1 MIVDKTRELK
11 VVAKLYVLYND
22 TPPLASGYYSVQ
34 STGSDPENT
43 TPVNR
48 HNQQDRYQ
56 TLGDKKYNLTPSFFN
71 KVPNLM
77 NSHIPP
83 VNPQIGAPRCT
94 FAYGGIEPDKAHPIF
109 NLLKGPTD
117 QYAPNFIGT
126 GIQGQEQEPK
136 VPTEPDLNIPI
147 MPFSTNNAFGASK
160 VLTTYNIWALVD
172 KDGNLTTTDSILYK
186 GQYSTYNDAPVL
198 QNKSDS
204 NGESSIVLN
213 SPASVAYIKRI
224 FPLSKDV
231 VYDTDSTIYAVKSTT
246 DSKGSTSST
255 VVSQKVTERGSDN
268 NSFHLSVAPSF
279 FLDNQA
285 GKDSVIIIKIGN
297 ASSKYNNVSYQFEL
311 RNGKYE
317 LFAITPNG
325 QKLKQNV
332 NISLSADEKKRTRL
346 DIYMHFLKDIVLIGF
361 TPDTNTWTN
370 ISPISQSKNSDASK
384 NKFIHYLPANS
395 TITMQCSYA
404 SCEIQY
410 GPLAFNNFDSRS
422 DDYRPHITFSH
433 DTPSPTFELD
443 PYTGYKNIKENG
455 VSHYPDGRS
464 NNSQLEFVNTY
475 VNNGYGQVRYNS
487 VIGGPVLHKIE
498 NRLVNSK
505 GKPTYTI
512 AADNSLLYPIGGQD
526 PNKLPAYDISE
537 YIESWEVRYSH
548 QDSNLI
554 FSDAT
559 VKLKNFDAGYSQD
572 TKYNGMNI
580 LSLIEKNMIAIE
592 LSAGYNDE
600 TNIFFQGFILNTST
614 KRDASSSETEFTCS
628 DVGKV
633 ILEDTQFKNFV
644 YFAGSKIKYA
654 IYRCFE
660 HSGFHPY
667 LRLYENPGYMK
678 SLDANMSYTQLEN
691 KQVQAN
697 EGTPVI
703 STLKTFFDDFF
714 TKQSEMPFL
723 RFDYSKQVF
732 EVDWRYASK
741 YRDNLKLFGI
751 DLNDANSRD
760 AYFKDNVEDWHGLL
774 SGPFSVSTANGRFY
788 TSYEARGLGYEG
800 FSVSQ
805 YSYPQ
810 QNGFQAIV
818 NGDYSIQGYVG
829 FDKRLFKSLGQ
840 YFPDFLS
847 VDTWLRNKI
856 NIHQKPAYTL
866 NFSCYVTRPL
876 NVHGSFVINSMMNN
890 SSRVTDAYLYTNVTY
905 QCNKKENI
913 ITALVTGQQTT
924 KLEK

>member
-22 TPPLASGYYSVQ
+22 TPPLASGYYSAQ
-34 STGSDPENT
+34 STGPDPENT
-43 TPVNR
+43 TPANR

-71 KVPNLM
+71 KIPNLM

-94 FAYGGIEPDKAHPIF
+94 FVYGGIEPGKAHPIY

-126 GIQGQEQEPK
+126 QLPSQDQEPK
-136 VPTEPDLNIPI
+136 VPTEPDLNIPV
-147 MPFSTNNAFGASK
+147 MPFSANNAFGASK

-172 KDGNLTTTDSILYK
+172 KDGNLITTDSILYK
-186 GQYSTYNDAPVL
+186 GQYSTYNDSPVL

-231 VYDTDSTIYAVKSTT
+231 VYDTDSAIYAVKSTA
-246 DSKGSTSST
+246 DSKGNTSST

-325 QKLKQNV
+325 QKLKQNI

-361 TPDTNTWTN
+361 TPDTNSWTN

-384 NKFIHYLPANS
+384 NKFINYLPASS

-422 DDYRPHITFSH
+422 DDYRPHVTFSH

-678 SLDANMSYTQLEN
+678 SLDANMSYSQLEN

-697 EGTPVI
+697 EGTPII

-788 TSYEARGLGYEG
+788 TSYEARGLGYDG

-805 YSYPQ
+805 YTYPQ
-810 QNGFQAIV
+810 QNGFQAII

-890 SSRVTDAYLYTNVTY
+890 STRVTDAYLYTNVTY

>member
-22 TPPLASGYYSVQ
+22 TPPLASGYYSAQ

-43 TPVNR
+43 TPANR
-48 HNQQDRYQ
+48 FNQQDRYQ

-71 KVPNLM
+71 KIPNLM

-94 FAYGGIEPDKAHPIF
+94 FAYGGIEPDKAHPVL
-109 NLLKGPTD
+109 NLLKGPSE
-117 QYAPNFIGT
+117 QYSPNFIGT
-126 GIQGQEQEPK
+126 IQPQEQGAK
-136 VPTEPDLNIPI
+136 VPTQPDISIPV
-147 MPFSTNNAFGASK
+147 MPFSTNNPFGANK

-172 KDGNLTTTDSILYK
+172 KNGNLLTTDSLLYK
-186 GQYSTYNDAPVL
+186 GQNSSYNDDPVL
-198 QNKSDS
+198 ETKFDS
-204 NGESSIVLN
+204 NGESSITLS

-224 FPLSKDV
+224 FPLNKDV
-231 VYDTDSTIYAVKSTT
+231 VYDTDSTIYAVKPST
-246 DSKGSTSST
+246 DSKGNTSSS
-255 VVSQKVTERGSDN
+255 VVSQKVIERGSDN
-268 NSFHLSVAPSF
+268 NSFHLTISPNF
-279 FLDNQA
+279 NQNYQS

-311 RNGKYE
+311 RSGKNE
-317 LFAITPNG
+317 LFAITPDG
-325 QKLKQNV
+325 QKLKQNI
-332 NISLSADEKKRTRL
+332 NISTTSDEKKRNIL

-361 TPDTNTWTN
+361 SPDTNTWTN
-370 ISPISQSKNSDASK
+370 ISPLSQSKNSDASK

-410 GPLAFNNFDSRS
+410 GALAFNNFDSRS
-422 DDYRPHITFSH
+422 DDYRPHVTFSH

-464 NNSQLEFVNTY
+464 SNSQVEFINTY

-487 VIGGPVLHKIE
+487 VIGGPVLQKIE
-498 NRLVNSK
+498 NRLVDTK
-505 GKPTYTI
+505 GKPTYKI

-537 YIESWEVRYSH
+537 YVESWEVNYN
-548 QDSNLI
+548 QGDSNLI
-554 FSDAT
+554 FSDASVT
-559 VKLKNFDAGYSQD
+559 LKNFDAGYSQD

-580 LSLIEKNMIAIE
+580 LSLIEKNMIVIE

-600 TNIFFQGFILNTST
+600 SNIFFQGFILNTST
-614 KRDASSSETEFTCS
+614 VRNASSSITTFTCS

-633 ILEDTQFKNFV
+633 ILENTRFKNFV
-644 YFAGSKIKYA
+644 LFAGSKLKYA

-667 LRLYENPGYMK
+667 LRLYENPGYLK
-678 SLDANMSYTQLEN
+678 SLEATMAYTQLEP
-691 KQVQAN
+691 KQVQAI
-697 EGTPVI
+697 EGTQVG
-703 STLKTFFDDFF
+703 SVLKTFFDDFF

-723 RFDYSKQVF
+723 RFDYSRQVF

-741 YRDNLKLFGI
+741 YRDTLKLFGI
-751 DLNDANSRD
+751 DLNDANTRD

-774 SGPFSVSTANGRFY
+774 SGPFTISTTNGNLY
-788 TSYEARGLGYEG
+788 TSYEARGSGYDG

-805 YSYPQ
+805 YSFPQ
-810 QNGFQAIV
+810 QNGFQAIT
-818 NGDYSIQGYVG
+818 NGDYSILGYVG
-829 FDKRLFKSLGQ
+829 FEKKLYKSLNQ
-840 YFPDFLS
+840 LFPDFLS

-866 NFSCYVTRPL
+866 KFSCYVTRPL
-876 NVHGSFVINSMMNN
+876 NVHGSFVINSMMSN
-890 SSRVTDAYLYTNVTY
+890 SSRVTDAYLYTSVTY
-905 QCNKKENI
+905 QCSKKENI
-913 ITALVTGQQTT
+913 ITATVTGQQAT